1 MNKIE
6 KNLRIGEKI
15 GFGFGLVGLLFL
27 GVIWQYHT
35 TLNRSLT
42 DYQHLNEFYAA
53 KKNHV
58 LAIETGLLN
67 ARQAEKNFLLKR
79 DIASSQEVS
88 RQIQDTLDLTNKF
101 SSIDVNA
108 TQTSTQL
115 QKHLLSYQKHFQL
128 VEASWIK
135 KGLDENSGLQGSF
148 RKTVHELEKMSAQLK
163 TDRLYLNLLQI
174 RRAEKDMGLRKE
186 EQYKALTLD
195 LINQFKNTTKESLLN
210 TEFKSDLLN
219 EIEIYKKTFI
229 SYSETALTHQNI
241 QGGKGLFRESAHRL
255 EKMIKQHYVPD
266 LDRNILQLR
275 RHEKDY
281 LLRGESKYVESALQM
296 ILIIQNQVK
305 GSQIDSQ
312 TKSLINKLL
321 NNYQSDF
328 LALVEQNKKI
338 INLVADM
345 EIAASNINQLVKN
358 NVTTSNQTMVDMTQ
372 QINSSTSEQ
381 VTIMSWI
388 VFIAVVLGIY
398 FAVTITR
405 NIAKPLVK
413 MANILEDLTH
423 TELIQPVPF
432 QKDGRD
438 EVNAMAGS
446 LNILAENRKHFIDWW
461 KNSMNETE
469 AYTQLE
475 SILQQL
481 SHQPEQDD
489 PAISELK
496 QLKKDLSELL
506 EEKKIL
512 LSGEF
517 QKIRTFNDDILK
529 QAALL
534 NHSSIAQEVVFEVSH
549 VISNSSELIKKKLDM
564 LSQKI

>member
-1 MNKIE
+1 MIE
-6 KNLRIGEKI
+6 KKLRIGEKI
-15 GFGFGLVGLLFL
+15 GLGFGLVGLLFL

-53 KKNHV
+53 KKDHV

-79 DIASSQEVS
+79 DIAYSQEVS

-108 TQTSTQL
+108 TKTSTQF
-115 QKHLLSYQKHFQL
+115 QKHLLSYQNHFQL
-128 VEASWIK
+128 VEAAWIR

-148 RKTVHELEKMSAQLK
+148 RKAVHELEKMSAQLK

-174 RRAEKDMGLRKE
+174 RRAEKDMGLRQE
-186 EQYKALTLD
+186 EQYKALTLG
-195 LINQFKNTTKESLLN
+195 LINQFKNKTKESLLN
-210 TEFKSDLLN
+210 TELKTDLLN

-281 LLRGESKYVESALQM
+281 LLRGKSKYVESALQM
-296 ILIIQNQVK
+296 ILKIQNQVK

-312 TKSLINKLL
+312 TKSLIIKLL

-328 LALVEQNKKI
+328 LALVEQNKKT

-358 NVTTSNQTMVDMTQ
+358 NVTTSNQTMVDMTHK
-372 QINSSTSEQ
+372 INSSTSEQ
-381 VTIMSWI
+381 VRIMSWI

-398 FAVTITR
+398 FAVSITR

-413 MANILEDLTH
+413 MATMLEDLTH
-423 TELIQPVPF
+423 TELIQPMPF

-446 LNILAENRKHFIDWW
+446 LNILAENRKNFIDWW
-461 KNSMNETE
+461 KNSMDETE
-469 AYTQLE
+469 AYTQIE
-475 SILQQL
+475 NILQQL
-481 SHQPEQDD
+481 SHQSELDD
-489 PAISELK
+489 HSISELK
-496 QLKKDLSELL
+496 QLKIDLSELL

-517 QKIRTFNDDILK
+517 QEIRKINDDILK

-549 VISNSSELIKKKLDM
+549 AISYSSELMKKKLDM
-564 LSQKI
+564 MSHKI